1 LFATK
6 RLGEEIMTS
15 GSLPSAVPIDI
26 GAETMR
32 RVSMRL
38 VPFLMICYIIA
49 YIDRVNAG
57 FAALQMNQH
66 LGLTAAMFGFGA
78 TLFYIAYTVFE
89 VPSNVL
95 MAKVGPRLWIA
106 RIMLTW
112 GLCGIA
118 AAFATGPYSFY
129 ATRFLLGA
137 AEAGFFPGAVF
148 YLTLWFPIAYRSRV
162 MAAFGVAVPLS
173 VFVGAPISGALLHL
187 DGMLGF
193 RGWQWLFIME
203 SIPAILLGLGALF
216 MLPDRPAEAKW
227 LTPEQ
232 RDWLTRQLEAEQH
245 VKKPVGHM
253 SLWQVLT
260 NKYVLLLGVV
270 YAGASA
276 TSNSLSLWMPQ
287 ILKSFQLSN
296 LETSLLGAIPYGLA
310 CVAMIIWSRRADRSG
325 ERVWNTALPLA
336 LTAASL
342 AAMTLSGSVW
352 IMLALLSLAL
362 MANYS
367 IKGPFWALVTSWLST
382 GSAAAGIAAI
392 NTLAH
397 IGTSITTTLIGVI
410 RDKTGSF
417 PVALL
422 PLAFLTAIGA
432 VTVVLLAQS
441 QNRSE
446 AALAP
451 SPAE

>member
-1 LFATK
+1 
-6 RLGEEIMTS
+6 MTS
-15 GSLPSAVPIDI
+15 GPFQSTAPIDI
-26 GAETMR
+26 GAATMR

-38 VPFLMICYIIA
+38 VPFLMFCYIIA

-78 TLFYIAYTVFE
+78 TLFYVAYTVFE
-89 VPSNVL
+89 IPSNVL

-106 RIMLTW
+106 RIMITW
-112 GLCGIA
+112 GLCGVA
-118 AAFATGPYSFY
+118 AAFAMGPYSFY

-173 VFVGAPISGALLHL
+173 VFVGSPISGALLHL
-187 DGMLGF
+187 DGMLNLRRLAVVVHHGV
-193 RGWQWLFIME
+193 RSQPSSL
-203 SIPAILLGLGALF
+203 ALV
-216 MLPDRPAEAKW
+216 RSSCSRTVPAEAKW

-310 CVAMIIWSRRADRSG
+310 CVAMIIWSRRADKSG

-342 AAMTLSGSVW
+342 TAMSLGGSVW
-352 IMLALLSLAL
+352 IMLALLSLTL
-362 MANYS
+362 VANYS

-422 PLAFLTAIGA
+422 PLAVLTAIGA

-441 QNRSE
+441 QSRSQ

-451 SPAE
+451 SPAV

>member
-1 LFATK
+1 
-6 RLGEEIMTS
+6 MTS
-15 GSLPSAVPIDI
+15 GPLQSTAPIDI
-26 GAETMR
+26 GAATMR

-129 ATRFLLGA
+129 TTRFLLGA

-173 VFVGAPISGALLHL
+173 VFVGSPISGALLHL
-187 DGMLGF
+187 DGMLNL

-203 SIPAILLGLGALF
+203 SIPAILLGLGAFF

-342 AAMTLSGSVW
+342 AAMSLGGSVW

-362 MANYS
+362 VGELLDQGAILGTCDQLALDRFGGCRHRRHQHAGAYRNLHHDHS
-367 IKGPFWALVTSWLST
+367 DRRDQRQDWQLPRSPAPASGLDCDRGCDGGPA
-382 GSAAAGIAAI
+382 
-392 NTLAH
+392 
-397 IGTSITTTLIGVI
+397 
-410 RDKTGSF
+410 
-417 PVALL
+417 
-422 PLAFLTAIGA
+422 
-432 VTVVLLAQS
+432 
-441 QNRSE
+441 RSE
-446 AALAP
+446 PEPLGSRTRTQSGGVARR
-451 SPAE
+451 